1 MSEVT
6 VSDHTARLYEELR
19 DASAARLKW
28 ETYEKDLKKKILD
41 ALGYDGEDKPET
53 KAAVDAAGAAVFKV
67 DVTPR
72 KDIDRGRLAR
82 MYPAAFA
89 DCERTVY
96 VKTIREVKPAQG

>member
-6 VSDHTARLYEELR
+6 VSDHTTQLFEELR
-19 DASAARLKW
+19 AASAARLKW
-28 ETYEKDLKKKILD
+28 ETYEKDLKAKILD
-41 ALGYDGEDKPET
+41 ALGYSGEEKPEAR
-53 KAAVDAAGAAVFKV
+53 AALDAAGSPVFKV

-82 MYPAAFA
+82 LYPAAFA

-96 VKTIREVKPAQG
+96 VKSIKPVKQG